1 MKDTKLTNRLQL
13 GIVVLMAQGLVGC
26 GPEASVQV
34 PSSPASPS
42 SFVPYVTIQPTPV
55 GFVPNVTLSG
65 VVFERAQGVEVPIER
80 AWVYCE
86 PCGEETHSGV
96 YTDKQGF
103 YSFKGVW
110 GTAFS
115 IRVTKDDYQDPP
127 GPTNTGFPSGPGW
140 RDVTINGDTRLNVQL
155 ARK

>member
-1 MKDTKLTNRLQL
+1 MTNRLQL
-13 GIVVLMAQGLVGC
+13 GIVVLIAQALAGC
-26 GPEASVQV
+26 GAGQAPL
-34 PSSPASPS
+34 PSAPSPS
-42 SFVPYVTIQPTPV
+42 A
-55 GFVPNVTLSG
+55 PNVSVPTVITRPGGGPVSFAPNITLSG

-86 PCGEETHSGV
+86 PCGEETHSGM

-115 IRVTKDDYQDPP
+115 IWVTKDGYQDPP

-140 RDVTINGDTRLNVQL
+140 RDVVINGDTRFNVQL